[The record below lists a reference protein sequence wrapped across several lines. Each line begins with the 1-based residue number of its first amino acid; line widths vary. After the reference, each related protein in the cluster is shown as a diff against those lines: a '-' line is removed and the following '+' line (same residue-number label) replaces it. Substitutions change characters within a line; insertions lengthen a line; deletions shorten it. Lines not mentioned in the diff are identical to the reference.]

1 VALAVQE
8 LGRLGTEVFVRSS
21 PWCLAAPE
29 AKLAAEWFI
38 GWVGAAREQQAKL
51 TAQTDGYRRRRLA
64 QAEAGRL
71 AVRVEHADV
80 LALP

>member
-8 LGRLGTEVFVRSS
+8 LGRLGTEVFVRLS
-21 PWCLAAPE
+21 PWRLGAPE
-29 AKLAAEWFI
+29 AELAAEWFI
-38 GWVGAAREQQAKL
+38 GWVGAAREQQAEL
-51 TAQTDGYRRRRLA
+51 TVQTDVYRRRRLA

-71 AVRVEHADV
+71 AVTVEHADV